1 MRLHE
6 LRVSNNLSQQQLG
19 DALDMTQQRISLLEQ
34 GKSYPNSIEIEKY
47 AKYFDVSADY
57 ILDIK
62 PKEKELV
69 ELSELV
75 RGPREI
81 TLLRYYSKLNEN
93 MKKYMLEIVQAAEKY
108 QEHE

>member
-1 MRLHE
+1 M
-6 LRVSNNLSQQQLG
+6 
-19 DALDMTQQRISLLEQ
+19 
-34 GKSYPNSIEIEKY
+34 
-47 AKYFDVSADY
+47 
-57 ILDIK
+57 
-62 PKEKELV
+62 
-69 ELSELV
+69 SELV